1 MTLLLKLKMMA
12 LIRNK
17 RFIPN
22 GIAKQIFGIQNPS
35 MQLLIVFQFVLT
47 TFATTLSMAIR
58 GKNKVARNDKQLA
71 TMNVFVFQIYGK
83 F

>member
-22 GIAKQIFGIQNPS
+22 GIAKQIFGIQNP
-35 MQLLIVFQFVLT
+35 MQLLIVFQFAL
-47 TFATTLSMAIR
+47 LPSMAIR
-58 GKNKVARNDKQLA
+58 GKNKVARNDKQLP

>member
-17 RFIPN
+17 WFIPN
-22 GIAKQIFGIQNPS
+22 GIAKQIFGIQNP
-35 MQLLIVFQFVLT
+35 MQLFIVFQFVLLPLLLY
-47 TFATTLSMAIR
+47 FIYGNNR
-58 GKNKVARNDKQLA
+58 GKNKVARNDKQVP
-71 TMNVFVFQIYGK
+71 TMNAFVFQIYGK